1 MSFKSKIK
9 DYQQFTKFR
18 LSFTVII
25 SALAGF
31 LFAGGGTWLDAFNLL
46 VGGLLVTSASIGS
59 NQIWERKLDAKM
71 PRTQSRPLPSGRMSL
86 TEAYI
91 AVILML
97 GIGSLMLY
105 QLNFNSMLLG
115 LISYASYVF
124 VYTPS
129 KQVTRWAVVIGAFP
143 GAIPPMLGAIAVTD
157 QFAAMPGALFF
168 VQFVWQLPHFW
179 AIAWVS
185 HNSYQ
190 KADFHLLPSK
200 SGKSKTSAYIMVLST
215 ILLIPFSLTPWILD
229 LVGAFSVLAAT
240 VFGIIFFL
248 FAYKLYLTLDDKDAL
263 KLMFASF
270 LYLPLIQ
277 FAYVIDRYFFFT
289 QAFN

>member
-1 MSFKSKIK
+1 MSLRSKIK

-18 LSFTVII
+18 LSITVIV

-31 LFAGGGTWLDAFNLL
+31 LFAGGGTGMELFNLL
-46 VGGLLVTSASIGS
+46 VGGFLVTSASIGS
-59 NQIWERKLDAKM
+59 NQIWERKIDAKM
-71 PRTQSRPLPSGRMSL
+71 PRTQNRPLPSGRMHI

-91 AVILML
+91 MVIVML
-97 GIGSLMLY
+97 GVGSWLLY

-115 LISYASYVF
+115 LISYVSYVF

-129 KQVTRWAVVIGAFP
+129 KRVTPWAVIIGAFP
-143 GAIPPMLGAIAVTD
+143 GALPPMIGAIAVTNE
-157 QFAAMPGALFF
+157 FAAMPGALFF

-185 HNSYQ
+185 HDSYRE
-190 KADFHLLPSK
+190 ADFHLLPSR
-200 SGKSKTSAYIMVLST
+200 SGKSKKSAYIIVLSAL
-215 ILLIPFSLTPWILD
+215 LLIPFSLTPWILD

-240 VFGIIFFL
+240 VFGLIFFL
-248 FAYKLYLTLDDKDAL
+248 YAYKLYLTLNEKDAL

-270 LYLPLIQ
+270 IYLPLIQ
-277 FAYVIDRYFFFT
+277 FAYVIDRFYFIS
-289 QAFN
+289 NLN

>member
-9 DYQQFTKFR
+9 DYLQFTKFR
-18 LSFTVII
+18 LSLTVII

-31 LFAGGGTWLDAFNLL
+31 LFAGGGTWLEAFNLL

-71 PRTQSRPLPSGRMSL
+71 PRTQGRPLPSGRMSL
-86 TEAYI
+86 IEAYI
-91 AVILML
+91 TVALML
-97 GIGSLMLY
+97 GIGSYQLY
-105 QLNFNSMLLG
+105 LLNFNTMLLG
-115 LISYASYVF
+115 IISYISYVF
-124 VYTPS
+124 IYTPS
-129 KQVTRWAVVIGAFP
+129 KQVTPWAVIIGAFP
-143 GAIPPMLGAIAVTD
+143 GALPPMIGAIAVTN

-185 HNSYQ
+185 HDSYQ

-200 SGKSKTSAYIMVLST
+200 SGKSKFSAYIIVLST
-215 ILLIPFSLTPWILD
+215 VLLIPFSLTPWILD
-229 LVGAFSVLAAT
+229 LVGTFSVLAAT
-240 VFGIIFFL
+240 ILGLIFFL
-248 FAYKLYLTLDDKDAL
+248 YAYRLYLTLNEKDAL

-270 LYLPLIQ
+270 IYLPLIQ
-277 FAYVIDRYFFFT
+277 FAYVIDKYYFFVPP
-289 QAFN
+289 N